1 MLMRNVEQ
9 NLWEFISDTPE
20 EFEHAIAN
28 AETHNEK
35 IFFEKMRYKILHETA
50 ASNDIIMHDNNNKDG
65 IYILRVGTDDFQ
77 GGKILDGYMVG
88 ACEEFSGL
96 FFFLTQDLDQFI
108 HRHVTVGEWL
118 KEQDYSGISY
128 DANND
133 YM

>member
-1 MLMRNVEQ
+1 MRNEKQ
-9 NLWEFISDTPE
+9 NLWEFKSDTPE

-28 AETHNEK
+28 AETPNEK
-35 IFFEKMRYKILHETA
+35 IFFEKMRCKILHETA
-50 ASNDIIMHDNNNKDG
+50 ASNDIIMHDNNNEDG

-77 GGKILDGYMVG
+77 IGKIMDGHMVEP
-88 ACEEFSGL
+88 CEEFSGL
-96 FFFLTQDLDQFI
+96 FFFLTQDLDRLI

>member
-1 MLMRNVEQ
+1 MLMRNEKS
-9 NLWEFISDTPE
+9 NIWEFISDTPE

-28 AETHNEK
+28 AETLNEK

-50 ASNDIIMHDNNNKDG
+50 ASNDIIMHDSNNKDG
-65 IYILRVGTDDFQ
+65 IYILRVGTDNFQ
-77 GGKILDGYMVG
+77 VGKILDGYMVG
-88 ACEEFSGL
+88 SCEEFSGL

-118 KEQDYSGISY
+118 RERDYSGISY